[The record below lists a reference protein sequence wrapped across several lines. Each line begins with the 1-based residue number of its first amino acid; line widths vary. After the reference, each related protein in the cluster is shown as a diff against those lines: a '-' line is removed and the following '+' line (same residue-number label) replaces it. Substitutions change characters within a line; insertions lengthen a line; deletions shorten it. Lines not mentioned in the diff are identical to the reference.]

1 MMFIMNLCDS
11 WTPRQQVVSR
21 TSAAE
26 EVFNTIRKGIHSG
39 EIPLGTKLSSEATLA
54 ASFGV
59 SRSVIRE
66 ALRSTATLGLT
77 KTETGRGTFVI
88 SAHPTNGLM
97 LGTYTAVDLYEARP
111 HIEIPAAGLAA
122 TRRTSDDLEQL
133 QGIIAEMEAEDD
145 HLAWVELD
153 TEFHAAIAK
162 ASKNSLF
169 ARIVGDIRGS
179 LARQSETVNVVS
191 GRREPSN
198 KEHRAIVDAI
208 AAQDKAAAEAA
219 MAFHLRAVQVA
230 VDHILGKD
238 S

>member
-1 MMFIMNLCDS
+1 MNLSDS

-21 TSAAE
+21 ISAAE
-26 EVFNTIRKGIHSG
+26 EVFNAIRQGILNG

-54 ASFGV
+54 SSFGV

-88 SAHPTNGLM
+88 SAQPTNDLM
-97 LGTYTAVDLYEARP
+97 LGTYSAVDLYEARP

-122 TRRTSDDLEQL
+122 TRRTADDLLQL
-133 QGIIAEMEAEDD
+133 QGIIAEMESEDD

-198 KEHRAIVDAI
+198 KEHRAIVEAI
-208 AAQDKAAAEAA
+208 SAQDKAAAEAA
-219 MAFHLRAVQVA
+219 MAHHLRAVQTA
-230 VDHILGKD
+230 VDSILGKN

>member
-1 MMFIMNLCDS
+1 MMFIMNLSDS

-26 EVFNTIRKGIHSG
+26 EVFNTIHKGIHSG

-88 SAHPTNGLM
+88 SAHPTNDLM